1 MAGLWEF
8 PGGKLEVGEQPEACL
23 VRDPTHNM
31 GLSNTMAL
39 IASDCGATFSP
50 EQRMALIASGCAL
63 FQWRTA

>member
-1 MAGLWEF
+1 M
-8 PGGKLEVGEQPEACL
+8 